1 MENIKA
7 IINGNLQ
14 PWQPKTNLS
23 DDFYSPELR
32 KLHSIQ
38 EAFTTHYKIDFGIVP
53 FSKKIK
59 YYQRLIDIDIA
70 IYLNN
75 TLNVTNGG
83 SENLAAFKLDKAQRK
98 IRSLLVEINE
108 LIERKQ
114 FDISFIASKN
124 ADFKTDQNHKECTFI
139 FHYLLVGIMRC
150 LLEIQAQF
158 IDIIHNEDKLTIA
171 DIYSQIL
178 QKAVPE
184 KSQIQEIHTIEA
196 KPDVASIT
204 RPVEKEEA
212 FVIQYAQEKY
222 SVFMEQVIFYR
233 FSELSKLKVLN
244 EAAKNSLIKVLVENP
259 LHYSIAMLSF
269 LGYMESLK
277 KMYSL
282 TKENTYRHIAK
293 ALKSDVRTVK
303 GNCLVLNPNSNDD
316 RYKYK
321 ADQYTVIVE
330 QDYNKLLAGKPLK

>member
-23 DDFYSPELR
+23 DDFYAPELR
-32 KLHSIQ
+32 KLKSVQ
-38 EAFTTHYKIDFGIVP
+38 EAFTAHYKIDFSIVP

-59 YYQRLIDIDIA
+59 YYQRLIDNDIVK
-70 IYLNN
+70 YLNN
-75 TLNVTNGG
+75 ALNETNGG

-139 FHYLLVGIMRC
+139 FHYLLVGVVRC

-158 IDIIHNEDKLTIA
+158 IDIIHKEDRLTIA

-196 KPDVASIT
+196 KPDAAKIT

-222 SVFMEQVIFYR
+222 SVFMETVNPYR
-233 FSELSKLKVLN
+233 FIELPKLKALN
-244 EAAKNSLIKVLVENP
+244 ETAKNSLLTALIENP

-277 KMYSL
+277 ISYSL
-282 TKENTYRHIAK
+282 TKEKSYSHIAK
-293 ALKSDVRTVK
+293 ALKSDVRTIK
-303 GNCLVLNPNSNDD
+303 GNFLVLNPNSNED
-316 RYKYK
+316 RYKYQ
-321 ADQYTVIVE
+321 ADQYIVIVE
-330 QDYNKLLAGKPLK
+330 QDYNKLLAGKPIK

>member
-7 IINGNLQ
+7 ILSGNLQ
-14 PWQPKTNLS
+14 PWQPKTNLG
-23 DDFYSPELR
+23 DDFYAPELR
-32 KLHSIQ
+32 NQHSIQ
-38 EAFTTHYKIDFGIVP
+38 VAFTAHYKIDFVIVP
-53 FSKKIK
+53 FSIKIK
-59 YYQRLIDIDIA
+59 YYQRLIDNDIVK
-70 IYLNN
+70 YLNN
-75 TLNVTNGG
+75 TLNETNEG
-83 SENLAAFKLDKAQRK
+83 SENLAAFKLDKAQKK
-98 IRSLLVEINE
+98 IRSLLIEINE

-114 FDISFIASKN
+114 FDISFIDSKY
-124 ADFKTDQNHKECTFI
+124 ADFKTDKNHKECTFI
-139 FHYLLVGIMRC
+139 FHYMLSAAVSC

-158 IDIIHNEDKLTIA
+158 IGIIHNEDKLTIA

-184 KSQIQEIHTIEA
+184 KPHIQEIHTIEV
-196 KPDVASIT
+196 KTDVATFT

-222 SVFMEQVIFYR
+222 SVFMENVNPYR
-233 FSELSKLKVLN
+233 FIELPKLKAMN
-244 EAAKNSLIKVLVENP
+244 ETAKNSLIKVLVENP

-277 KMYSL
+277 KTYSL
-282 TKENTYRHIAK
+282 TKEKAYRHIAK
-293 ALKSDVRTVK
+293 ALQSDVRTVK
-303 GNCLVLNPNSNDD
+303 GNCLVLNPNSNDN